1 MEEAP
6 FPVMPSWLLP
16 ALLTGGL
23 TLLTSA
29 LGMVWLEIK
38 ASEARTGKRLD
49 ELREDMREQRSDLK
63 ALGAKV
69 DRLVESVLVARQS

>member
-1 MEEAP
+1 
-6 FPVMPSWLLP
+6 MPSWLLP
-16 ALLTGGL
+16 ALLTGGI

-29 LGMVWLEIK
+29 LGVIWLEIK
-38 ASEARTGKRLD
+38 ASEARTSKRFD

-69 DRLVESVLVARQS
+69 DRLVESVLVVRQS